1 MKRYATVEAAVVLVV
16 KNLEAN
22 HIACNTENTEC
33 IRNRVY
39 SWYSHSD
46 VTDPEM
52 LAACALLGTDWFP
65 EATYKMMVDAKNYW
79 FPKNPY
85 DEISIWEIEAAQHD
99 TIQWK

>member
-1 MKRYATVEAAVVLVV
+1 MKMYTTVENAVALVV
-16 KNLEAN
+16 ENLEAN
-22 HIACNTENTEC
+22 HIACNTEC

-39 SWYSHSD
+39 SWYNHSD

-52 LAACALLGTDWFP
+52 LAACALMGKDWYP
-65 EATYKMMVDAKNYW
+65 GATYQDMLDAKEWW

-99 TIQWK
+99 AMWW

>member
-16 KNLEAN
+16 DYYEAN
-22 HIACNTENTEC
+22 HITCNTDF

-52 LAACALLGTDWFP
+52 LAACALMEKDWYPGATYQDMLNAKEWWFP
-65 EATYKMMVDAKNYW
+65 QS
-79 FPKNPY
+79 PY
-85 DEISIWEIEAAQHD
+85 DEISIGEIEAAQHD
-99 TIQWK
+99 AMWW